1 MDRSGA
7 LAAVLIVLFAA
18 PARAETV
25 DAGALRA
32 EVQSDPFALSFTDS
46 AGHEIL
52 GGGAL
57 PGGGDR
63 ATNVHREGD
72 ELVAT
77 VGSAAVRVTRAGE
90 GVIRVQAS
98 SDEISF
104 AAAPGEMFSG
114 FGERSNLVDF
124 RGHDVLDYVA
134 DGPYQE
140 QDRQFPKAA
149 TPPWG
154 ARDRDDDTYF
164 PVPWLLSS
172 RGYGVL
178 LANDEEST
186 FDLASSDPGR
196 WSAKLAAGTLAAG
209 VFAAPRPADAL
220 RRMTALTGRQPEVPA
235 PWAYGPWFQTGQPN
249 TVPLAEE
256 AQIIKAF
263 RDADAPVS
271 AAETQMHFLPCGAH
285 RGNEAYERART
296 AQFHGAG
303 LAHLAYFNPHLCA
316 SYQPVFDEATRAGV
330 LQRDGVTGRP
340 WTYPAFVGGSGP
352 AGFTEEPIAQFDFT
366 APGAGPF
373 YERLVREA
381 TAQGKDGWME
391 DFGEYTPS
399 FIAPADG
406 TPSEQ
411 V

>member
-32 EVQSDPFALSFTDS
+32 EVQSDPFALAFTDA
-46 AGHEIL
+46 AGRTVL
-52 GGGAL
+52 GGGTL

-63 ATNVHREGD
+63 ATNVHHEGD
-72 ELVAT
+72 EVVAD
-77 VGSAAVRVTRAGE
+77 VGSLTLRVAPAGD
-90 GVIRVQAS
+90 GVIRVRTTGDA
-98 SDEISF
+98 ISF
-104 AAAPGEMFSG
+104 AAARDEVFSG

-149 TPPWG
+149 SPPWG

-178 LANDEEST
+178 LGNDEEST

-196 WSAKLAAGTLAAG
+196 WSAKLASGALDALVYAGPG
-209 VFAAPRPADAL
+209 PADAL
-220 RRMTALTGRQPEVPA
+220 RRMPALSGRQPPA
-235 PWAYGPWFQTGQPN
+235 PAPCAYGPWFQTGQPN
-249 TVPLAEE
+249 PVPLAEE
-256 AQIIKAF
+256 AQIVKTF

-271 AAETQMHFLPCGAH
+271 AAETQMHFLPCGAQ

-296 AQFHGAG
+296 AQFHAAG
-303 LAHLAYFNPHLCA
+303 LAHLAYFNPHLCV
-316 SYQPVFDEATRAGV
+316 SYQPVYDEAARAGV
-330 LQRDGVTGRP
+330 LQRDAASGQP
-340 WTYPAFVGGSGP
+340 FTYPACVGGSGP
-352 AGFTEEPIAQFDFT
+352 AGFTEGPTAHFDFT
-366 APGAGPF
+366 APGAEPF

-381 TAQGKDGWME
+381 TDQGK
-391 DFGEYTPS
+391 
-399 FIAPADG
+399 
-406 TPSEQ
+406 
-411 V
+411 